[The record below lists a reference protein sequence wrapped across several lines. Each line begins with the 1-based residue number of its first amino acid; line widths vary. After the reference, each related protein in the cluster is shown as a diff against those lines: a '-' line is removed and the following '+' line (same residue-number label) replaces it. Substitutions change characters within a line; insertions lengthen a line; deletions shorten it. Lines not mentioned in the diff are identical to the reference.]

1 MGACQSEVR
10 GRVRAVVLEGV
21 GGPEHLVLRDV
32 PEPEA
37 GEGGAIVDVRA
48 CGINFAD
55 VLIRLG
61 RYPQMPEL
69 PAILGS
75 EIAGELDGN
84 RVMGFVRSEGGG
96 YAERVAVDRRWLLSL
111 PDGASFAEGAAFP
124 MAFLTAW
131 IPLTQLL
138 KVAFGARILVT
149 AAAGAVGTAAIQ
161 IVRALN
167 GAPIAAVGSEEKLE
181 LPRTL
186 GAVEAVTYDGI
197 GDLEP
202 VDAVFDLVGGDV
214 FAGSLSLLKPL
225 GTAVAVG
232 YAGGLW
238 QDVSPTWLVGR
249 NIGVHGFY
257 LGRLIGRNPALVEQA
272 AKDVLRLWEGGI
284 VRPVVGHELPLE
296 QAGEAHRLIEER
308 KTTGKVVLVL

>member
-1 MGACQSEVR
+1 L
-10 GRVRAVVLEGV
+10 RAVVLEGV
-21 GGPEHLVLRDV
+21 GGPEQLVVREV

-37 GEGGAIVDVRA
+37 GAGAAIVDVRA
-48 CGINFAD
+48 AGINFAD
-55 VLIRLG
+55 VLMRLG

-96 YAERVAVDRRWLLSL
+96 YAERVVVDQRWVFPL
-111 PDGASFAEGAAFP
+111 PTGASFAEGAAFP

-131 IPLTQLL
+131 IPLTEL
-138 KVAFGARILVT
+138 VRIAFGARVLIT
-149 AAAGAVGTAAIQ
+149 AAAGAVGTAAVQ

-167 GAPIAAVGSEEKLE
+167 GKPIAAVGSEEKFE
-181 LPRTL
+181 LPRSL
-186 GAVEAVTYDGI
+186 GAVEAVTYDALGE
-197 GDLEP
+197 LEP

-214 FAGSLSLLKPL
+214 FASSLALLKPM
-225 GTAVAVG
+225 GTAIAVG

-238 QDVSPTWLVGR
+238 QDLSPTWLVGR

-257 LGRLIGRNPALVEQA
+257 LGRLIGRNPDLVARA
-272 AKDVLRLWEGGI
+272 AQDVLRLWEGGA
-284 VRPVVGHELPLE
+284 VRPIVGAEFPLE

-308 KTTGKVVLVL
+308 QSTGKVVLIP

>member
-1 MGACQSEVR
+1 
-10 GRVRAVVLEGV
+10 
-21 GGPEHLVLRDV
+21 V
-32 PEPEA
+32 PEPA
-37 GEGGAIVDVRA
+37 AVEGGAVVDVRA

-55 VLIRLG
+55 VLVRLG

-69 PAILGS
+69 PTVLGS
-75 EIAGELDGN
+75 EIAGELDGS
-84 RVMGFVRSEGGG
+84 RVMGFVRGDGGG
-96 YAERVAVDRRWLLSL
+96 YAERVAVDRRWLLPL
-111 PDGASFAEGAAFP
+111 PMRASFAEGAAFP

-138 KVAFGARILVT
+138 KVAFGARVLVT

-161 IVRALN
+161 LVRVLN
-167 GAPIAAVGSEEKLE
+167 GKPVAVVGSEDKLE
-181 LPRTL
+181 LPCSL
-186 GAVEAVTYDGI
+186 GAVEAVTYDRI
-197 GDLEP
+197 EELEP

-214 FAGSLSLLKPL
+214 FATSLTLVKPL
-225 GTAVAVG
+225 GTAVAAG

-257 LGRLIGRNPALVEQA
+257 LGRLIGRSPDVVEQA
-272 AKDVLRLWEGGI
+272 AHDVLRLWEGGV
-284 VRPVVGHELPLE
+284 VRPIVGAEFPLE

-308 KTTGKVVLVL
+308 RTTGKVVLIP